1 MDNDDSDPDR
11 TPKEIHVAARNLDAE
26 RLRALISNGA
36 DPDATY
42 VWAVY
47 PDGTVIRNTAVDAV
61 VGGLSPSRLR
71 ELSPNDRAAAPG
83 RAAACIAALLEAG
96 ASPHG
101 AQGPPLPPD
110 TDLEEEE
117 ESTYWEART
126 RELPGPVVK
135 AAMMGYAPLVE
146 LLCEAGADVH
156 SWRNLAATGE
166 YPLHYA
172 VRAGHV
178 EVVRTLLRLGANA
191 NVYADTEYTD
201 SPDRLIFVTPLDLA
215 IICHRR
221 RMYPLLLRA
230 GARLTREEL
239 DRFGESHF
247 DARGNLHSQWSE
259 PPFTPD
265 RADADSPY
273 LAKVLA
279 APASPGLAAGSYK
292 AYENAHRQRLVAI
305 FAPKFPHLPADMLGR
320 VLEFVFD
327 VGGH

>member
-1 MDNDDSDPDR
+1 MDNASDPDR
-11 TPKEIHVAARNLDAE
+11 TPKEIHVAARNGDAE
-26 RLRALISNGA
+26 RLRALISNRA

-42 VWAVY
+42 VVARC
-47 PDGTVIRNTAVDAV
+47 PNGRVIKSTAVDAV
-61 VGGLSPSRLR
+61 VSGLSPSRLA
-71 ELSPNDRAAAPG
+71 ELSIGRDAACG

-110 TDLEEEE
+110 AK
-117 ESTYWEART
+117 WEDRIH
-126 RELPGPVVK
+126 ELPGPVVY
-135 AAMMGYAPLVE
+135 AANMGYAPVVE
-146 LLCEAGADVH
+146 LLCKAGADVH
-156 SWRNLAATGE
+156 SWRNLATGE
-166 YPLHYA
+166 CSLHYT
-172 VRAGHV
+172 VRDGHV
-178 EVVRTLLRLGANA
+178 EVVRTLLRLGAKV
-191 NVYADTEYTD
+191 NVYSDPD
-201 SPDRLIFVTPLDLA
+201 SPGSLTFVSPLDIA

>member
-1 MDNDDSDPDR
+1 MDNASDPDR

-36 DPDATY
+36 CDPDATY
-42 VWAVY
+42 VWAVEA
-47 PDGTVIRNTAVDAV
+47 GGRVRRRTAVDAV
-61 VGGLSPSRLR
+61 ISGLSPSRLA
-71 ELSPNDRAAAPG
+71 ELDIGRDAACG
-83 RAAACIAALLEAG
+83 HAAACIAALLEAG

-101 AQGPPLPPD
+101 AEGPPLPPD

-117 ESTYWEART
+117 ESTYWEAR
-126 RELPGPVVK
+126 RHELPGPVVK

-172 VRAGHV
+172 VRDGHV
-178 EVVRTLLRLGANA
+178 EVVRTLVRLGANA
-191 NVYADTEYTD
+191 DVYADTEYTD
-201 SPDRLIFVTPLDLA
+201 SPDRLIFVTPLDIA

-230 GARLTREEL
+230 GARLTRAEL
-239 DRFGESHF
+239 DKFGGDHF
-247 DARGNLHSQWSE
+247 DAWGNLIEDPQFQE
-259 PPFTPD
+259 PPMTPD

-279 APASPGLAAGSYK
+279 AGSYK
-292 AYENAHRQRLVAI
+292 AYEKAHLKRLVDM
-305 FAPKFPHLPADMLGR
+305 FLPKFPDLPAEIIPNIVRHWGH
-320 VLEFVFD
+320 
-327 VGGH
+327 VGYY

>member
-1 MDNDDSDPDR
+1 MDNASDPDR
-11 TPKEIHVAARNLDAE
+11 TPKEIHVAARNGDAE
-26 RLRALISNGA
+26 RLRALISNRA

-42 VWAVY
+42 VVARC
-47 PDGTVIRNTAVDAV
+47 PNGRVIKSTAVDAV
-61 VGGLSPSRLR
+61 VSGLSPSRLA
-71 ELSPNDRAAAPG
+71 ELSIGRDAACG

-110 TDLEEEE
+110 AK
-117 ESTYWEART
+117 WEDRIH
-126 RELPGPVVK
+126 ELPGPVVY
-135 AAMMGYAPLVE
+135 AANMGYAPVVE
-146 LLCEAGADVH
+146 LLCKAGADVH
-156 SWRNLAATGE
+156 SWRNLATGE
-166 YPLHYA
+166 CSLHYT
-172 VRAGHV
+172 VRDGHV
-178 EVVRTLLRLGANA
+178 EVVRTLVRLGANA
-191 NVYADTEYTD
+191 DVYADTEYTD
-201 SPDRLIFVTPLDLA
+201 SPDRLIFVTPLDIA

-292 AYENAHRQRLVAI
+292 AYENAHRQRLVDMLI
-305 FAPKFPHLPADMLGR
+305 PKFPDLPAEIIPNIVRHWGH
-320 VLEFVFD
+320 
-327 VGGH
+327 VGSY